1 MSYFDLFGIPS
12 QFKIE
17 PNLLKKR
24 LQELNKEYQP
34 DFYREAYETLQNE
47 DATIQY
53 ILSQRGM
60 LPAGEKYLLDAA
72 FLTKLLDLDET
83 LWALLG
89 AEPDAEKLTA
99 LENETREIIKNS
111 RHDVEIILDSDQE
124 GISSEKEL
132 LQVKDYYYRKKYLER
147 ILDKIAALRNIAARR

>member
-60 LPAGEKYLLDAA
+60 LPAGEKYLLDA
-72 FLTKLLDLDET
+72 
-83 LWALLG
+83 
-89 AEPDAEKLTA
+89 
-99 LENETREIIKNS
+99 
-111 RHDVEIILDSDQE
+111 
-124 GISSEKEL
+124 
-132 LQVKDYYYRKKYLER
+132 
-147 ILDKIAALRNIAARR
+147 